1 MRKFYSKILACILIA
16 LMMVSTIAMSTPVK
30 ASTASPL
37 SYYEMSFSFKDSC
50 SIGRSFDKIFL
61 DVRLMATADNGNSER
76 VTLEVYVIN
85 TNKTKT
91 YTFYTDGLTQVF
103 NNIYLGLS
111 GGSSVAFRFRADN
124 PNVTINVNMS
134 AES

>member
-1 MRKFYSKILACILIA
+1 
-16 LMMVSTIAMSTPVK
+16 
-30 ASTASPL
+30 
-37 SYYEMSFSFKDSC
+37 
-50 SIGRSFDKIFL
+50 
-61 DVRLMATADNGNSER
+61 MATADNGNSER